1 MAVSKREDEL
11 FMRLAVEKAREGIK
25 KKQSPFG
32 VCIIRNAQVI
42 TCVHNEVWQRTDITA
57 HAEIGGIREACHV
70 LNTVDLSGC
79 ALYSTTE
86 PCPMCFG
93 AIHWARI
100 SRVVYGASISDGLQA
115 GFNELTISNVEMKRL
130 GGSPVEVTGGCLKE
144 ECITLFNEWL
154 RLGGNPY

>member
-1 MAVSKREDEL
+1 
-11 FMRLAVEKAREGIK
+11 MRLAIEKAGEGIR

-32 VCIIRNAQVI
+32 VCIVKDQEVL
-42 TCVHNEVWQRTDITA
+42 TCVHNAVWESTDITA
-57 HAEIGGIREACHV
+57 HAEIRAIREACRR

-79 ALYSTTE
+79 TLYSTTE

-93 AIHWARI
+93 AIHWAKI
-100 SRVVYGASISDGLQA
+100 SRIVYGASIGDGVRA
-115 GFNELTISNVEMKRL
+115 GFSELTVSNMEMKRL

-144 ECITLFNEWL
+144 GCVSLFQEWS